1 MKPKNRL
8 KNSPAVKSW
17 YQIKN
22 HVNGETEITIMEDI
36 GFFGITAKDFKRD
49 IAALGESEPLHVH
62 INSDGGEMMEGNEIY
77 NILLAHKG
85 KVRVSIGAIAASMA
99 SVIAM
104 AGDEVSIADNGFF
117 MIHNPWTIAM
127 GDAEDLEKSVEILNN
142 LKDTII
148 KAYSRHTSLSDKE
161 ISDLMD
167 EETWMTSEEALADGF
182 VDSIDNKVEEGEE
195 AVDFDLSKFL
205 NSANFLSRLKVEHL
219 KRSGNSSRQL
229 SRNRQTGKVTLA
241 DLQEALV
248 EQPPSSDGRVE
259 PPEGKLI
266 VIRNQVMEKKNEPDA
281 PVKTPEQQA
290 VEIKQKADDLYK
302 AKLKRDEEIDGIVL
316 EVRKRDKKDFG
327 ELAAKFKRED
337 KSPDDFARAIV
348 TSDAFKQFE
357 VVGSGLEVIEP
368 LDYLKGSPGYA
379 VVTNEHYK
387 ALADMVNKRG
397 RGAIPQKTQL
407 IVNAPGSIRQYRDA
421 AARFLNAPAPPTSSG
436 LTSIEKLPGI
446 VDLGV
451 RPLMV
456 KDLLAPGATSNTTIR
471 YIREVS
477 FTNYA
482 TTVAEGAAKSQA
494 LFEYQEV
501 DAAVRKIAAYVKV
514 TDELF
519 ADYLQMASYINQR
532 LPYMVER
539 TEEDQLL
546 NGNGIAPNL
555 TGILQTAGI
564 QTQPKGADTAAD
576 ALYKALTLIR
586 FTAFFEPD
594 GYIIHP
600 TDWQALR
607 LAKDS
612 AGQYFGGGPFTGA
625 YGGGP
630 LVQFDSFW
638 GKPVAI
644 TPAIVQGTVL
654 AGAFKLGAQYFQREG
669 LTVDMT
675 NSDQDDFI
683 KNLMTIRAEE
693 RLALAVY
700 RPLAFCQVTGL

>member
-1 MKPKNRL
+1 
-8 KNSPAVKSW
+8 
-17 YQIKN
+17 
-22 HVNGETEITIMEDI
+22 MEDI

-482 TTVAEGAAKSQA
+482 TTVAEGAAKPQA

>member
-1 MKPKNRL
+1 
-8 KNSPAVKSW
+8 
-17 YQIKN
+17 
-22 HVNGETEITIMEDI
+22 
-36 GFFGITAKDFKRD
+36 
-49 IAALGESEPLHVH
+49 
-62 INSDGGEMMEGNEIY
+62 
-77 NILLAHKG
+77 
-85 KVRVSIGAIAASMA
+85 
-99 SVIAM
+99 
-104 AGDEVSIADNGFF
+104 
-117 MIHNPWTIAM
+117 
-127 GDAEDLEKSVEILNN
+127 
-142 LKDTII
+142 
-148 KAYSRHTSLSDKE
+148 
-161 ISDLMD
+161 MD

-482 TTVAEGAAKSQA
+482 TTVAEGAAKPQA